1 MSSLQTRTIGD
12 LGTEIVA
19 AEPVAAENGTNVRS
33 HAECSGQHVVMG
45 RNARSLPQ
53 AEKTACGTPSCC
65 RSRRATLALAVARHI
80 AKRDM
85 PPSTGITVPVM

>member
-1 MSSLQTRTIGD
+1 MSILQTRTIGD

-19 AEPVAAENGTNVRS
+19 AEPVAAKNGANRA
-33 HAECSGQHVVMG
+33 HAERSGQHVVTG

-65 RSRRATLALAVARHI
+65 RSRRATLAVAVARHI